1 MSELE
6 AGDRLVA
13 AYVAIVVGGARFED
27 ERLAVLREAMTADER
42 ERAVLALATEVLR
55 CEPVPGRAN

>member
-1 MSELE
+1 MADE
-6 AGDRLVA
+6 RLIG

-27 ERLAVLREAMTADER
+27 ERLAALRQAMTPEER

-55 CEPVPGRAN
+55 QEPTPAGRPN